1 MRPGPGWAAPRR
13 AGFTLVELVVVLII
27 IGLIGSIATAS
38 WVALLPNQ
46 QFNTA
51 VRNLS
56 EVLYGTRSDAI
67 SRNREFRIY
76 YYLDDDEY
84 AVRTPFLEGG
94 GFSSSDSDESVWIHE
109 TDLKEAGIEIVSVTV
124 DDDVYTNGDV
134 IVAFN
139 PLGASSHHLIE
150 LRQVQGQRTFTI
162 EVLPLTGEIR
172 FHDGVFERELVDDGD
187 FQ

>member
-1 MRPGPGWAAPRR
+1 MRGRPPRSAPCG

-76 YYLDDDEY
+76 YYLDDEEY
-84 AVRTPFLEGG
+84 AVRTPFLQGG
-94 GFSSSDSDESVWIHE
+94 GFATSDSDESVWIHQ
-109 TDLKEAGIEIVSVTV
+109 TDLEAAGIDIVSVTV
-124 DDDVYTNGDV
+124 DDETYTSGDV
-134 IVAFN
+134 IVVFN

-150 LRQVQGQRTFTI
+150 LRQLQGERTFTI

-172 FHDGVFERELVDDGD
+172 FHDGLFERDPADDGD